1 MSKTYQKWIAFG
13 LFFIVL
19 CTGRSAFAATSQTQT
34 GGLGNIGFFHD
45 YLIEPFSALL
55 KGVAGLFHGEY
66 GLSII
71 LVTIIVRIV
80 VLPLFV
86 NQFKKQRVFQEK
98 MAVIKPQV
106 DSIQAKIKQTKDA
119 EKQKELQMEMMKL
132 YREHN
137 LNPMAM
143 GCLPMLVQF
152 PILIGFYYAIRSTPE
167 IASHS
172 FLWFSLGHS
181 DILVSLCAG
190 AMYFLQAY
198 ISQKLNEK
206 YSPAA
211 QNPAA
216 MQSAKIMVF
225 IFPVMM
231 TVFSLNV
238 PAALPLYWFTSG
250 LFLTVQ
256 NVLLQQTH
264 HKKKQAAAQA
274 EPVKS

>member
-1 MSKTYQKWIAFG
+1 MLKTYQKLLAMGIF
-13 LFFIVL
+13 LIVL
-19 CTGRSAFAATSQTQT
+19 CSGNAAFAATNQV
-34 GGLGNIGFFHD
+34 GGLSNVGFFHD

-71 LVTIIVRIV
+71 LVTIIVRMV

-106 DSIQAKIKQTKDA
+106 DSIQAKLKKTKDP

-132 YREHN
+132 YQEN
-137 LNPMAM
+137 NINPLAM
-143 GCLPMLVQF
+143 GCLPMLIQS
-152 PILIGFYYAIRSTPE
+152 PIMIGLYYAIRSTPE

-172 FLWFSLGHS
+172 FLWFSLGQS
-181 DILVSLCAG
+181 DILMSLSAG
-190 AMYFLQAY
+190 IMYFVQAY
-198 ISQKLNEK
+198 IAQKLSAK
-206 YSPAA
+206 YSAVP

-216 MQSAKIMVF
+216 QQSTKLMVF

-231 TVFSLNV
+231 TIFSLNV

-256 NVLLQQTH
+256 NIVLQMTH
-264 HKKKQAAAQA
+264 HKSKKTAALT
-274 EPVKS
+274 ESVK

>member
-1 MSKTYQKWIAFG
+1 MLKTYQKLLAMGIF
-13 LFFIVL
+13 LIVL
-19 CTGRSAFAATSQTQT
+19 SSGNAAFAATNQV
-34 GGLGNIGFFHD
+34 GGLSNVGFFHD

-86 NQFKKQRVFQEK
+86 NQFKKQRIFQEK

-106 DSIQAKIKQTKDA
+106 DSIQVKLKKTKDP

-132 YREHN
+132 YQEHN
-137 LNPMAM
+137 INPLAM
-143 GCLPMLVQF
+143 GCLPMLIQS
-152 PILIGFYYAIRSTPE
+152 PIMIGLYYAIRSTPE

-172 FLWFSLGHS
+172 FLWFSLGQS
-181 DILVSLCAG
+181 DILMSLSAG
-190 AMYFLQAY
+190 IMYFVQAY
-198 ISQKLNEK
+198 IAQKLSAK
-206 YSPAA
+206 YSAVP

-216 MQSAKIMVF
+216 QQSAKLMVF

-231 TVFSLNV
+231 TIFSLNV

-256 NVLLQQTH
+256 NIVLQMTH
-264 HKKKQAAAQA
+264 HKSKKTAALT
-274 EPVKS
+274 ESVK

>member
-1 MSKTYQKWIAFG
+1 MVKTYQKLLAMGIF
-13 LFFIVL
+13 LIVL
-19 CTGRSAFAATSQTQT
+19 CSGNAAFAATNQV
-34 GGLGNIGFFHD
+34 GGLSNVGFFHD

-71 LVTIIVRIV
+71 LVTIIVRMV

-98 MAVIKPQV
+98 MAAIKPQV
-106 DSIQAKIKQTKDA
+106 DSIQAKLKKTKDP

-132 YREHN
+132 YQEN
-137 LNPMAM
+137 NINPLAM
-143 GCLPMLVQF
+143 GCLPMLIQS
-152 PILIGFYYAIRSTPE
+152 PIMIGLYYAIRSTPE

-172 FLWFSLGHS
+172 FLWFSLGQS
-181 DILVSLCAG
+181 DILMSLSAG
-190 AMYFLQAY
+190 IMYFVQAY
-198 ISQKLNEK
+198 IAQKLSAK
-206 YSPAA
+206 YSAVP

-216 MQSAKIMVF
+216 QQSTKLMVF

-231 TVFSLNV
+231 TIFSLNV

-256 NVLLQQTH
+256 NIVLQMSH
-264 HKKKQAAAQA
+264 HKSKKSAALT
-274 EPVKS
+274 EPVK

>member
-1 MSKTYQKWIAFG
+1 MVKTYQKLLAMGIF
-13 LFFIVL
+13 LIVL
-19 CTGRSAFAATSQTQT
+19 CSGNAAFAATNQV
-34 GGLGNIGFFHD
+34 GGLSNVGFFHD

-71 LVTIIVRIV
+71 LVTIIVRMV

-98 MAVIKPQV
+98 MAAIKPQV
-106 DSIQAKIKQTKDA
+106 DSIQAKLKKTKDP

-132 YREHN
+132 YQEN
-137 LNPMAM
+137 NINPLAM
-143 GCLPMLVQF
+143 GCLPMLIQS
-152 PILIGFYYAIRSTPE
+152 PIMIGLYYAIRSTPE

-172 FLWFSLGHS
+172 FLWFSLGQS
-181 DILVSLCAG
+181 DILMSLSAG
-190 AMYFLQAY
+190 IMYFVQAY
-198 ISQKLNEK
+198 IAQKLSAK
-206 YSPAA
+206 YSAVP

-216 MQSAKIMVF
+216 QQSTKLMVF
-225 IFPVMM
+225 IFPVVM
-231 TVFSLNV
+231 TIFSLNV

-256 NVLLQQTH
+256 NIVLQMSH
-264 HKKKQAAAQA
+264 HKSKKSAALT
-274 EPVKS
+274 EPVK

>member
-1 MSKTYQKWIAFG
+1 MLKTYQKLIALGIFV
-13 LFFIVL
+13 FVL
-19 CTGRSAFAATSQTQT
+19 CSGNAAFAATNQV
-34 GGLGNIGFFHD
+34 GGLSNVGFFHD

-55 KGVAGLFHGEY
+55 KGVAGLFGGEY

-71 LVTIIVRIV
+71 FVTIIVRVV

-86 NQFKKQRVFQEK
+86 NQFKKQRIFQEK

-106 DSIQAKIKQTKDA
+106 DSIQANLKKTKDP

-132 YREHN
+132 YQEHN
-137 LNPMAM
+137 INPLAM
-143 GCLPMLVQF
+143 GCLPMLIQS
-152 PILIGFYYAIRSTPE
+152 PIMIGLYYAIRSTPE

-172 FLWFSLGHS
+172 FLWFSLGQS
-181 DILVSLCAG
+181 DILMSLSAG
-190 AMYFLQAY
+190 IMYFVQAY
-198 ISQKLNEK
+198 IAQKLSAK
-206 YSPAA
+206 YSAVP

-216 MQSAKIMVF
+216 QQSAKLMVF

-231 TVFSLNV
+231 TIFSLNV

-256 NVLLQQTH
+256 NVVLQLTH
-264 HKKKQAAAQA
+264 HKNKKAAALT
-274 EPVKS
+274 ETVK

>member
-1 MSKTYQKWIAFG
+1 MLKTYQKLLALGAF
-13 LFFIVL
+13 LIVL
-19 CTGRSAFAATSQTQT
+19 CSGNAAFAATNQV
-34 GGLGNIGFFHD
+34 GGLSNVGFFHD
-45 YLIEPFSALL
+45 YLIEPFSSLL

-71 LVTIIVRIV
+71 LVTVIVRVV

-106 DSIQAKIKQTKDA
+106 DSIQAKIKKTKDP
-119 EKQKELQMEMMKL
+119 EKQKELQMDMMKL
-132 YREHN
+132 YQEHN
-137 LNPMAM
+137 INPLAM
-143 GCLPMLVQF
+143 GCLPMLIQS
-152 PILIGFYYAIRSTPE
+152 PIMIGLYYAIRSTPE

-172 FLWFSLGHS
+172 FLWFSLGQS
-181 DILVSLCAG
+181 DILMSLSAG
-190 AMYFLQAY
+190 IMYFVQAY
-198 ISQKLNEK
+198 IAQKLSAK
-206 YSPAA
+206 YSAVP

-216 MQSAKIMVF
+216 QQSAKLMVV

-231 TVFSLNV
+231 TIFSLNV

-256 NVLLQQTH
+256 NVVLQMTH
-264 HKKKQAAAQA
+264 HKHKKTAALT
-274 EPVKS
+274 EPVK